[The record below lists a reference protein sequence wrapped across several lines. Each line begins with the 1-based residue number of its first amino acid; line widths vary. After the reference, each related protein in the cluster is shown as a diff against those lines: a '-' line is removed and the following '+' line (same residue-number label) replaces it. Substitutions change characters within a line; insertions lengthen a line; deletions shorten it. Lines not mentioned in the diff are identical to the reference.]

1 MMVRI
6 LQTGFWGQRTK
17 RVNHLA
23 KPIVAIVGRP
33 NVGKST
39 FFNYICGKRI
49 SIVEDTPGVTRD
61 RVYAEAEW
69 RNRTFTLID
78 TGGIEPYSEDKIMQQ
93 IRRQA
98 EVAVE
103 LADVI
108 VFMVDG
114 KEGMT
119 ASDKEIATK
128 LRKTSKP
135 VVLVANKVDN
145 IGEPPPEI
153 YEFYNLALGDVE
165 TVSSVH
171 GLGMGDLLDK
181 IYSFFPDENLE
192 DSEDNVIK
200 VAVVGKPNSGKSS
213 LVNRLIGEERVIV
226 SDIPGTTRD
235 AVDTYV
241 EQDGGKFVLI
251 DTAGIRRKS
260 RITESIERYSVLR
273 SWTAIE
279 RSDVCV
285 IMIDALEGVTEQDT
299 RIAGYAHEQGKASV
313 IVINK
318 WDLVEKGTGTMDEYR
333 RKVNE
338 KLGFMQYAP
347 VLFIS
352 VRTGQRVHRL
362 LELVKF
368 IYEQASLRIS
378 TGMLNDLLN
387 EATAMVQP
395 PSDKGRRLKLYYAV
409 QAAVRPPT
417 FVIFMNDRELFHYSY
432 ERYLENQ
439 LRKSYGFEGT
449 PIRFILRERDNKD

>member
-1 MMVRI
+1 
-6 LQTGFWGQRTK
+6 
-17 RVNHLA
+17 LA

-61 RVYAEAEW
+61 RIYGEAEW
-69 RNRTFTLID
+69 RNRKFTLID
-78 TGGIEPYSEDKIMQQ
+78 TGGIEPYSEDEIMQQ
-93 IRRQA
+93 MRRQA
-98 EVAVE
+98 EVAIE

-108 VFMVDG
+108 IFMVDA

-119 ASDKEIATK
+119 ASDKEIAAM

-135 VVLVANKVDN
+135 VVLVANKVDSV
-145 IGEPPPEI
+145 GDPPPEV
-153 YEFYNLALGDVE
+153 YEFYNLAMGDVE
-165 TVSSVH
+165 VVSSVH

-181 IYSFFPDENLE
+181 IYSFFPDEVHEETEE
-192 DSEDNVIK
+192 DIIK

-213 LVNRLIGEERVIV
+213 LVNRLTGEERVIV

-235 AVDTYV
+235 AIDTYI
-241 EQDGGKFVLI
+241 EKDGGKFVLI

-260 RITESIERYSVLR
+260 KITENIERYSVLR
-273 SWTAIE
+273 ALTAIE

-285 IMIDALEGVTEQDT
+285 IMIDAQDGVTEQDAK
-299 RIAGYAHEQGKASV
+299 IAGYAHEQGKASV
-313 IVINK
+313 VVINK
-318 WDLVEKGTGTMDEYR
+318 WDLIEKETGTVEEYR
-333 RKVNE
+333 KQVMK
-338 KLGFMQYAP
+338 KLSFMQYAP

-352 VRTGQRVHRL
+352 VKTGQRVHRV
-362 LELVKF
+362 LELVRSV
-368 IYEQASLRIS
+368 YGQASLRIS

-409 QAAVRPPT
+409 QSTVRPPT
-417 FVIFMNDRELFHYSY
+417 FIIFMNDMKLFHYSY

-449 PIRFILRERDNKD
+449 PIRFIPRERGEG